1 VDRKNPFRCFDRRF
15 LVQAIPALILL
26 FGLALA
32 GRTFARGTPA
42 RIAIAALLSVVTGYV
57 IVISV
62 ATIRRLDEMQQRLH
76 LEAIAI
82 SFTVT
87 AVLATASEYMTKAGA
102 RLPTLDLGW
111 WWPFMAFTWV
121 GAVWVLSR
129 RYR

>member
-15 LVQAIPALILL
+15 LVQAIPAFILL
-26 FGLALA
+26 LGLALA
-32 GRTFARGTPA
+32 GRAFARF
-42 RIAIAALLSVVTGYV
+42 LLSVVTGYV

-82 SFTVT
+82 SFTIT
-87 AVLATASEYMTKAGA
+87 AVLATASEYLTKAGA
-102 RLPTLDLGW
+102 RLPTLELGW